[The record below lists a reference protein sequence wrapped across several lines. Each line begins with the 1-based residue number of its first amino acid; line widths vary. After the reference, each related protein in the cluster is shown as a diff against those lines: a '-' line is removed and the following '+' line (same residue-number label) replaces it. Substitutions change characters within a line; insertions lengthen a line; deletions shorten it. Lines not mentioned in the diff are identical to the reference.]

1 MPDSVLAFLVDGA
14 RLAPMVDHK
23 GLGLWMVTRL
33 LEDIGG
39 RIKVESRSGRGTI
52 VAVRLP
58 PEPRTQAGGAPAEA
72 EVS

>member
-1 MPDSVLAFLVDGA
+1 LAFLVDGA
-14 RLAPMVDHK
+14 RLAPLADQK

-39 RIKVESRSGRGTI
+39 RIKVESRAGHGTT

-58 PEPRTQAGGAPAEA
+58 APAAAGGDQGATGAVA
-72 EVS
+72 ATTR